1 MPSWRVSTRAVIACA
16 LMGIVKL
23 IERLQLRE
31 HVAALSESQIR
42 REANTRR
49 LDRKRLADPFDRVLR
64 HVGDVEQITIEAYR
78 SRPGGHIP

>member
-1 MPSWRVSTRAVIACA
+1 
-16 LMGIVKL
+16 MGIIKL
-23 IERLQLRE
+23 IERLPFRE
-31 HVAALSESQIR
+31 RVAALSDSQIR

-49 LDRKRLADPFDRVLR
+49 LDRKRLAHAFDRALR